1 MISSKHFMTALKHL
15 EEEVKQLVLYNNV
28 KSNKRTM
35 IAYYKQLIP

>member
-1 MISSKHFMTALKHL
+1 MTALKHL

-35 IAYYKQLIP
+35 ISYYKQLIP